1 MRRTDFTSSLAIYA
15 SFFSA
20 SCYSDVYRSYKTHIL
35 NFKLYCTTIY
45 IYGKESKLADHADFA
60 LGPEI
65 YTI

>member
-1 MRRTDFTSSLAIYA
+1 MPVFLVLHAILMFIGHIRRIYLISNCIA
-15 SFFSA
+15 
-20 SCYSDVYRSYKTHIL
+20 L
-35 NFKLYCTTIY
+35 PY